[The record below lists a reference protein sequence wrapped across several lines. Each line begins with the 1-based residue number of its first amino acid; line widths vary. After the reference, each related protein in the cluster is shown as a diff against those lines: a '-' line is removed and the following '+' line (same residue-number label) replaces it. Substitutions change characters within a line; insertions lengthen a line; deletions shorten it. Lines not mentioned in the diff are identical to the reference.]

1 MILFEKLQTNVNLRR
16 FLILM
21 LIAFVIYLIRDM
33 LNLILL
39 TLLIAF
45 IMNSI
50 QVQLS
55 KQISRF
61 VNVNS
66 KVIVIALYISFIAV
80 ITILLIKYLPIV
92 YEQFIQLATFLTN
105 LRMDDLPQNK
115 ITLYL
120 FDSLKGFNY
129 QAYLNSGVEYILKI
143 SNWSTNFLL
152 SIILSFIFILEKNRI
167 IKFTSKLKDSTLGWI
182 YREVEYLSGKFIT
195 SFGKVIEAQI
205 LIALINTLITVIGLW
220 LLGFPYLLALA
231 IMVFLLSLIPVF
243 GFVISLIPL
252 SIIAYNIGGLQTTL
266 YVLIMV
272 AVIHFAEGYFLN
284 PKLMSSKM
292 NLPMFVTLIVLF
304 FSEHYIGV
312 WGLIIGIPIF
322 LFLLDI
328 IEVDR
333 S

>member
-1 MILFEKLQTNVNLRR
+1 MNLIEKLHTNLNFRR
-16 FLILM
+16 FLILV
-21 LIAFVIYLIRDM
+21 LIAFIIYLIRDM

-45 IMNSI
+45 IMSSFQR
-50 QVQLS
+50 QVS
-55 KQISRF
+55 KLISRF
-61 VNVNS
+61 IKVNS
-66 KVIVIALYISFIAV
+66 KVIVIVLYISFVAILTV
-80 ITILLIKYLPIV
+80 LLIKYLPLV
-92 YEQFIQLATFLTN
+92 YEQIIQLATYLSN
-105 LRMDDLPQNK
+105 ISMDDLPQNQ
-115 ITLYL
+115 IILYI
-120 FDSLKGFNY
+120 FDSLKGLNY
-129 QAYLNSGVEYILKI
+129 QSYLNSGVEYILKI

-152 SIILSFIFILEKNRI
+152 SIILSFIYILEKNRI
-167 IKFTSKLKDSTLGWI
+167 VEFTFRLKDSALGWI
-182 YREVEYLSGKFIT
+182 YTEVEYLSGKFIT

-205 LIALINTLITVIGLW
+205 LIAVVNTLITVLGLW

-243 GFVISLIPL
+243 GFIISLIPL
-252 SIIAYNIGGLQTTL
+252 SIIAYNIGGMQTTFYL
-266 YVLIMV
+266 LIMV
-272 AVIHFAEGYFLN
+272 ALIHFAEGYFLN

-292 NLPMFVTLIVLF
+292 NLPMFVTLIILF

-328 IEVDR
+328 LEVDR